1 MVDTHQHPRHGC
13 FWGRSTR
20 PVVLLAALGVATLVS
35 GSTSDDIERQAVTS
49 TQSPRHESKNTA
61 TVSGR
66 TFGDVTPAGTHDQ
79 RLSAL
84 NDVRQLAAAVS
95 GSTEEQSSATGG
107 TLFSMKKIRTYEGQ
121 RLDASSMRQ
130 EVLAAPEEEQM
141 CERWAVLTSIFEPT
155 EAVRQLASPTNDW
168 CVVVV
173 GDKSGKSFFLS
184 KTALT
189 YTVTLTS
196 PVKLHSSFSRHK
208 QQQYTAPMQSL

>member
-20 PVVLLAALGVATLVS
+20 LVVLIAALGVTTLVS
-35 GSTSDDIERQAVTS
+35 GSTSDGIERQAETS
-49 TQSPRHESKNTA
+49 NQSPRHESKNTPT
-61 TVSGR
+61 TVSGG
-66 TFGDVTPAGTHDQ
+66 TFGDVTAAGTHDQ

-84 NDVRQLAAAVS
+84 NDVRQLAATVS

-107 TLFSMKKIRTYEGQ
+107 TLFSMNKIRTYEGQ
-121 RLDASSMRQ
+121 RLDASSMQQ

-173 GDKSGKSFFLS
+173 GDKNGKSFAVNSPHAYSDIDSDS
-184 KTALT
+184 KAAQ
-189 YTVTLTS
+189 
-196 PVKLHSSFSRHK
+196 F
-208 QQQYTAPMQSL
+208 